1 MEFDS
6 MVVYRT
12 WMETF
17 DDLDNETVG
26 EIIKMIMHYGMN
38 GEDISD
44 NMSPAARAI
53 FKMSKGNIDASNQK
67 RINGAKGG
75 KAKGKQT
82 ESESQSESQADE
94 KQTESK
100 PQANEKQPT
109 SNKDKDVNKD
119 VNRDVN
125 VNNIKTSSSPRSATD
140 ARFDIFWQT
149 YPNKVGKENA
159 RKAWSKIKPD
169 AELFDKI
176 IKKVEE
182 LKVCDDWTKNGGQY
196 IPHPATWL
204 NRGGW
209 DDEIPKSRSPGRK
222 NSFQNFT
229 GRTRTQKDYEDI
241 ERGLLGVRRRA

>member
-1 MEFDS
+1 MMTGKLPEEMNWQVKIIMEGLKPVIDKS
-6 MVVYRT
+6 RNKSKSGQI
-12 WMETF
+12 ET
-17 DDLDNETVG
+17 
-26 EIIKMIMHYGMN
+26 
-38 GEDISD
+38 SD
-44 NMSPAARAI
+44 
-53 FKMSKGNIDASNQK
+53 K
-67 RINGAKGG
+67 RK
-75 KAKGKQT
+75 
-82 ESESQSESQADE
+82 
-94 KQTESK
+94 ESK
-100 PQANEKQPT
+100 PKSNENQTEIKT
-109 SNKDKDVNKD
+109 ETNEEEKKNIEEEKEEDIEKD
-119 VNRDVN
+119 
-125 VNNIKTSSSPRSATD
+125 IKTSSSPRSATD

-196 IPHPATWL
+196 VPHPATWL

>member
-75 KAKGKQT
+75 KAKGKQA
-82 ESESQSESQADE
+82 ESESQADE
-94 KQTESK
+94 KQTASK

-125 VNNIKTSSSPRSATD
+125 NNNIKTSSSPRSATD

-149 YPNKVGKENA
+149 YP
-159 RKAWSKIKPD
+159 RKAKRKD
-169 AELFDKI
+169 AEKAWKKINPDKDLFDKI
-176 IKKVEE
+176 IKAVSDWRFSEQ
-182 LKVCDDWTKNGGQY
+182 WTKDGGQY
-196 IPHPATWL
+196 IPYPATWL
-204 NRGGW
+204 NGGQW
-209 DDEIPKSRSPGRK
+209 EDEIPKVRTPVKK
-222 NSFQNFT
+222 NQFSNFPQRGYT
-229 GRTRTQKDYEDI
+229 ETDYNEL
-241 ERGLLGVRRRA
+241 ERRMLTERRRTG

>member
-1 MEFDS
+1 MEFN
-6 MVVYRT
+6 
-12 WMETF
+12 E
-17 DDLDNETVG
+17 DDIDVFSIGYLRSFH
-26 EIIKMIMHYGMN
+26 IMIMNIPDDALQLEAFRAVTNYMMTGKLPEEMN
-38 GEDISD
+38 WQVKIIMEGGKPVIDKSRNKSKSGQTETSEKQKNIKPKSNQNQTEIKSKSNEEQKKNIEEEKEEDI
-44 NMSPAARAI
+44 
-53 FKMSKGNIDASNQK
+53 
-67 RINGAKGG
+67 
-75 KAKGKQT
+75 
-82 ESESQSESQADE
+82 E
-94 KQTESK
+94 K
-100 PQANEKQPT
+100 
-109 SNKDKDVNKD
+109 D
-119 VNRDVN
+119 
-125 VNNIKTSSSPRSATD
+125 IKTSSSPRSATD

-182 LKVCDDWTKNGGQY
+182 LKVCDDWTKDGGQY
-196 IPHPATWL
+196 VPHPATWL

-229 GRTRTQKDYEDI
+229 GRTRTKEDYEDI